1 MIFQQVDIF
10 RLILLFTFQGAVSF
24 FFYYLGIK
32 LLKRNLNKMSLI
44 LSSFYIVT
52 GSGLLIS
59 VIYLPFKELFI
70 GFIIYFIAAFLIPF
84 GAIFLVIFIIN
95 LLYFDSKFSIKL
107 QIAYMFIYGIL
118 LFLILNIPEG
128 IKISQET
135 QWNPLYSWVFII
147 VFYLFFAS
155 LIIIPTIY
163 FLLKLYNKFEDN
175 ELKRKLRYF
184 IIGIIGMFIT
194 FYGLILYNSSIHP
207 IFKMIWIGLSIIV
220 IPSGYLIYYGIGR
233 GL

>member
-1 MIFQQVDIF
+1 
-10 RLILLFTFQGAVSF
+10 
-24 FFYYLGIK
+24 
-32 LLKRNLNKMSLI
+32 MSLI

>member
-1 MIFQQVDIF
+1 MILQQVDLF
-10 RLILLFTFQGAVSF
+10 RLILLFAFQGAVSL

-32 LLKRNLNKMSLI
+32 LLKRNLNRMSLI

-59 VIYLPFKELFI
+59 VIYLPFRESLI

-84 GAIFLVIFIIN
+84 GAIFLVLFIIN
-95 LLYFDSKFSIKL
+95 LLYFDSKFSIKF
-107 QIAYMFIYGIL
+107 QIAYMFIYGIF

-135 QWNPLYSWVFII
+135 QWNPLYSWVFIM
-147 VFYLFFAS
+147 VFYFFFAAS
-155 LIIIPTIY
+155 IIMPTIF
-163 FLLKLYNKFEDN
+163 FLLRLHNKFEDN
-175 ELKRKLRYF
+175 KLKRKLRYF
-184 IIGIIGMFIT
+184 IIGISGMFIT
-194 FYGLILYNSSIHP
+194 FYGLILYNSAINP
-207 IFKMIWIGLSIIV
+207 IFKIIWIGLSFIV

-233 GL
+233 AL